1 MFNQLLMN
9 MKKRLIPTNCENR
22 ATINYSMLPHFKSAN
37 IFRFFCLSLFR
48 DKHYNVRKTLDELK
62 RITGDS
68 LSNFNSQFKDFLRIK
83 HYYLDNGFENKTK
96 RCIYHIPPM
105 ELKCVTFSRKV
116 IGIELESEYIGF
128 FMQLV
133 LLSRFADIE
142 LTKNNIIAKL
152 EMDKK
157 TYEKYIIELKLK
169 DLIDIHNDKLILK
182 GEEYILETDFKYQRI
197 PSTAELTPKFIPKF
211 ILKHKYPY
219 QRGKQLLY
227 YIINTN
233 SFFPSFYPK
242 STL

>member
-1 MFNQLLMN
+1 
-9 MKKRLIPTNCENR
+9 MKKRLIPTDCENR
-22 ATINYSMLPHFKSAN
+22 ATINYSMLSHFKPAN

-83 HYYLDNGFENKTK
+83 HYYLDNGFENKTR

-105 ELKCVTFSRKV
+105 ELKCVTFSRKI

-133 LLSRFADIE
+133 LLSKFTEIE
-142 LTKNNIIAKL
+142 LSKNNIIEKL

-197 PSTAELTPKFIPKF
+197 PSTTELVPKFIPKL
-211 ILKHKYPY
+211 IIKHK
-219 QRGKQLLY
+219 
-227 YIINTN
+227 
-233 SFFPSFYPK
+233 
-242 STL
+242 

>member
-1 MFNQLLMN
+1 MN

-105 ELKCVTFSRKV
+105 ELKCVTFSRKI

-128 FMQLV
+128 LYLANLEYPFFGNLNFPTLLV
-133 LLSRFADIE
+133 CSI
-142 LTKNNIIAKL
+142 
-152 EMDKK
+152 
-157 TYEKYIIELKLK
+157 YI
-169 DLIDIHNDKLILK
+169 H
-182 GEEYILETDFKYQRI
+182 
-197 PSTAELTPKFIPKF
+197 
-211 ILKHKYPY
+211 
-219 QRGKQLLY
+219 
-227 YIINTN
+227 
-233 SFFPSFYPK
+233 
-242 STL
+242 

>member
-68 LSNFNSQFKDFLRIK
+68 LSNFNSLFKDFLRIK

-96 RCIYHIPPM
+96 RCIYHVPPM
-105 ELKCVTFSRKV
+105 ELKCVTFSRKI

-133 LLSRFADIE
+133 LLSKFADIK
-142 LTKNNIIAKL
+142 LTKNNIIEKL
-152 EMDKK
+152 EIDKK
-157 TYEKYIIELKLK
+157 TYEKYIIKLKLK

-182 GEEYILETDFKYQRI
+182 GKEYILETDFKYQRI
-197 PSTAELTPKFIPKF
+197 PSTAELTPKFIPNL
-211 ILKHKYPY
+211 IIKHK
-219 QRGKQLLY
+219 
-227 YIINTN
+227 
-233 SFFPSFYPK
+233 
-242 STL
+242 

>member
-1 MFNQLLMN
+1 
-9 MKKRLIPTNCENR
+9 
-22 ATINYSMLPHFKSAN
+22 
-37 IFRFFCLSLFR
+37 
-48 DKHYNVRKTLDELK
+48 
-62 RITGDS
+62 
-68 LSNFNSQFKDFLRIK
+68 
-83 HYYLDNGFENKTK
+83 
-96 RCIYHIPPM
+96 
-105 ELKCVTFSRKV
+105 
-116 IGIELESEYIGF
+116 
-128 FMQLV
+128 MQLV

-211 ILKHKYPY
+211 ILKT
-219 QRGKQLLY
+219 QITLSEGKQLLY

-233 SFFPSFYPK
+233 SFFPLSYLK

>member
-1 MFNQLLMN
+1 
-9 MKKRLIPTNCENR
+9 MKKRLIPTDCENR

-105 ELKCVTFSRKV
+105 ELKCVTFSRKI

-142 LTKNNIIAKL
+142 LSKNNIIEKL
-152 EMDKK
+152 KMDKK

-169 DLIDIHNDKLILK
+169 D
-182 GEEYILETDFKYQRI
+182 R
-197 PSTAELTPKFIPKF
+197 
-211 ILKHKYPY
+211 KHSVNHVFLSPTS
-219 QRGKQLLY
+219 
-227 YIINTN
+227 IINFT
-233 SFFPSFYPK
+233 SKKPSYDDTRR
-242 STL
+242 SGRDNELLQRAQNDL

>member
-1 MFNQLLMN
+1 
-9 MKKRLIPTNCENR
+9 
-22 ATINYSMLPHFKSAN
+22 MLPHFKSAN

-83 HYYLDNGFENKTK
+83 HYYLDNGFENKSK

-105 ELKCVTFSRKV
+105 ELKCVTFSRKI

-142 LTKNNIIAKL
+142 LTKNNIIEKL
-152 EMDKK
+152 KMDKK

-169 DLIDIHNDKLILK
+169 DLIVIHNDKLILK
-182 GEEYILETDFKYQRI
+182 GKEYILETDFKYQRI
-197 PSTAELTPKFIPKF
+197 PSTAELTPKFIPNL
-211 ILKHKYPY
+211 IIKHK
-219 QRGKQLLY
+219 
-227 YIINTN
+227 
-233 SFFPSFYPK
+233 
-242 STL
+242 

>member
-1 MFNQLLMN
+1 
-9 MKKRLIPTNCENR
+9 
-22 ATINYSMLPHFKSAN
+22 MLPHFKSAN

-105 ELKCVTFSRKV
+105 ELKCVTFSRKI

-142 LTKNNIIAKL
+142 LSKNNIIEKL
-152 EMDKK
+152 KMDKK
-157 TYEKYIIELKLK
+157 TYEKYIMELKLK

-182 GEEYILETDFKYQRI
+182 GEEYILETDFKHQRI

-211 ILKHKYPY
+211 IIKHK
-219 QRGKQLLY
+219 
-227 YIINTN
+227 
-233 SFFPSFYPK
+233 
-242 STL
+242 

>member
-1 MFNQLLMN
+1 

-22 ATINYSMLPHFKSAN
+22 ATINYSMLLHFKSAN

-105 ELKCVTFSRKV
+105 ELKCVTFSRKI
-116 IGIELESEYIGF
+116 IGIELASEYIGF

-133 LLSRFADIE
+133 LLSKFTDIK
-142 LTKNNIIAKL
+142 LTKNNIIEKL
-152 EMDKK
+152 EIDKK

-182 GEEYILETDFKYQRI
+182 GKEYILETDFKYQRI
-197 PSTAELTPKFIPKF
+197 PSTAELTPKFIPNL
-211 ILKHKYPY
+211 IIKHK
-219 QRGKQLLY
+219 
-227 YIINTN
+227 
-233 SFFPSFYPK
+233 
-242 STL
+242 